1 MKVTIVIPT
10 YNERENI
17 ERLIAEIF
25 RIFDKGGIDGSVI
38 VVDDNSPDG
47 TADAVEGLKKEFP
60 VTLIRR
66 QEKRGI
72 GSAYVTGFRKA
83 LEQGADAIMEMDAD
97 FSHNPE
103 EIPNFI
109 RAMENSD
116 VVLGSRYITGGKIE
130 NWNFIRRLISKGG
143 NYIARILL
151 GMDINDI
158 TTGYRAYRRE
168 VLEGVDLASIKSSG
182 YAFQAEM
189 LVRARE
195 RDFRIKE
202 MPITFR
208 DRAHGKSKLSR
219 MEIIRFIVLCINLRL
234 RGL

>member
-1 MKVTIVIPT
+1 MKVSIVIPT
-10 YNERENI
+10 YNEKGNI
-17 ERLIAEIF
+17 KRLLPDIF

-47 TADAVEGLKKEFP
+47 TADAVEELRGEFP

-66 QEKRGI
+66 QEKGGI
-72 GSAYVTGFRKA
+72 GSAYITGFGKA
-83 LEQGADAIMEMDAD
+83 LEQGADVIFEMDAD
-97 FSHNPE
+97 LSHDPD
-103 EIPNFI
+103 EIPNF
-109 RAMENSD
+109 MVNTKNFD
-116 VVLGSRYITGGKIE
+116 LVLGSRYVKGGGIE

-143 NYIARILL
+143 NIFARILL
-151 GMDINDI
+151 GIDINDI

-168 VLEGVDLASIKSSG
+168 ALEGMELSSIKSNG

-189 LVRARE
+189 L
-195 RDFRIKE
+195 FRVSEMGLGIKE

-219 MEIIRFIVLCINLRL
+219 MEIIKFIVLCINLRL

>member
-1 MKVTIVIPT
+1 MKVSIVIPT

-17 ERLIAEIF
+17 EKLLPEIF
-25 RIFDKGGIDGSVI
+25 GIFDRGGIDGSVI

-47 TADAVEGLKKEFP
+47 TADAVEGLKREFP
-60 VTLIRR
+60 ITLIRR
-66 QEKRGI
+66 QEKGGI
-72 GSAYVTGFRKA
+72 GSAYITGFGKA
-83 LEQGADAIMEMDAD
+83 LEQGADVIMEMDAD
-97 FSHNPE
+97 FSHSPE
-103 EIPNFI
+103 EIPNFVREI
-109 RAMENSD
+109 ESSD
-116 VVLGSRYITGGKIE
+116 VVIGSRYIKDGEIE
-130 NWNFIRRLISKGG
+130 NWNFIRRIISKGG
-143 NYIARILL
+143 DLVARILL
-151 GMDINDI
+151 GLDVEDV

-168 VLEGVDLASIKSSG
+168 TLEGIELGSIESNG

-195 RDFRIKE
+195 RGFSIKE

-208 DRAHGKSKLSR
+208 DRVHGKSKLSR

>member
-1 MKVTIVIPT
+1 MKVSIVIPT

-17 ERLIAEIF
+17 EKLLPEIF
-25 RIFDKGGIDGSVI
+25 GIFDRGGIDGSVI

-47 TADAVEGLKKEFP
+47 TADAVEGLKREFP
-60 VTLIRR
+60 ITLIRR
-66 QEKRGI
+66 QEKGGI
-72 GSAYVTGFRKA
+72 GSAYITGFGKA
-83 LEQGADAIMEMDAD
+83 LEQGADVIMEMDAD
-97 FSHNPE
+97 FSHSPE
-103 EIPNFI
+103 EIPNFVREI
-109 RAMENSD
+109 ESSD
-116 VVLGSRYITGGKIE
+116 VVIGSRYIKDGEIE
-130 NWNFIRRLISKGG
+130 NWNFIRRIISKGG
-143 NYIARILL
+143 NLVARILL
-151 GMDINDI
+151 GLDVEDV

-168 VLEGVDLASIKSSG
+168 TLEGIELGSIESNG

-195 RDFRIKE
+195 RGFSIKE

-208 DRAHGKSKLSR
+208 DRVHGKSKLSR

>member
-1 MKVTIVIPT
+1 MKVSVVIPT

-17 ERLIAEIF
+17 ERLMAEIF
-25 RIFDKGGIDGSVI
+25 GIFDKGGIDGSVI

-47 TADAVEGLKKEFP
+47 TADAVEGLKKEYP
-60 VTLIRR
+60 ITLIRR
-66 QEKRGI
+66 HEKGGI
-72 GSAYVTGFRKA
+72 GSAYITGFRKA
-83 LEQGADAIMEMDAD
+83 LEQGADVIFEMDAD
-97 FSHNPE
+97 LSHDPN
-103 EIPNFI
+103 EIPNF
-109 RAMENSD
+109 MVDTKNFD
-116 VVLGSRYITGGKIE
+116 LVLGSRYIEGGSIE

-143 NYIARILL
+143 NIVARILL

-168 VLEGVDLASIKSSG
+168 ALEGIDLASIKSNG

-189 LVRARE
+189 L
-195 RDFRIKE
+195 FRVSEMGLGIKE

-208 DRAHGKSKLSR
+208 DRVHGKSKLSR
-219 MEIIRFIVLCINLRL
+219 MEIIRFMVLCINLRL

>member
-1 MKVTIVIPT
+1 MKASIVIPT

-17 ERLIAEIF
+17 ERLLPEIF
-25 RIFDKGGIDGSVI
+25 KIFDGNVI

-47 TADAVEGLKKEFP
+47 TADAVDGLSGEFP

-66 QEKRGI
+66 REKKGI
-72 GSAYVTGFRKA
+72 GSAYIAGFRKA
-83 LEQGADAIMEMDAD
+83 LDQGADVIMEMDAD
-97 FSHNPE
+97 FSHMPK

-109 RAMENSD
+109 REMKNYD
-116 VVLGSRYITGGKIE
+116 LVLGSRYIKGGRIE
-130 NWNFIRRLISKGG
+130 NWNFIRRMISKGG
-143 NYIARILL
+143 NYIARIFL
-151 GMDINDI
+151 GLDIRDI

-168 VLEGVDLASIKSSG
+168 VLEGIDLAGIKSDG

-189 LVRARE
+189 LFRARE
-195 RDFRIKE
+195 RGFRIKE
-202 MPITFR
+202 VPITFR

-219 MEIIRFIVLCINLRL
+219 MEIIKFIVLCINLRL

>member
-1 MKVTIVIPT
+1 MKVSIVIPT

-17 ERLIAEIF
+17 EKLLPEIF
-25 RIFDKGGIDGSVI
+25 GIFDRGGIDGSVI

-47 TADAVEGLKKEFP
+47 TADAVEGLKREFP
-60 VTLIRR
+60 ITLIRR
-66 QEKRGI
+66 QEKGGI
-72 GSAYVTGFRKA
+72 GSAYITGFGKA
-83 LEQGADAIMEMDAD
+83 LEQGADVIVEMDAD
-97 FSHNPE
+97 LSHDPN

-109 RAMENSD
+109 VNTTNFD
-116 VVLGSRYITGGKIE
+116 LVLGSRYIKGGGIE
-130 NWNFIRRLISKGG
+130 NWNFIRRIISKGG
-143 NYIARILL
+143 NLVARILL
-151 GMDINDI
+151 GLDVEDV

-168 VLEGVDLASIKSSG
+168 TLEGIELGSIKSNG

-195 RDFRIKE
+195 RGFSIKE

-208 DRAHGKSKLSR
+208 DRVHGKSKLSR